1 VLERLGGRERVI
13 GVLAAAV
20 VIGVGVWIVTETA
33 FYLAIFGFGG
43 DGGFR
48 SDSWMGWAQIL
59 SRIAYDVW
67 LGALALLLLLW
78 LVTRLAGAPSLTN
91 ERNGHRDTDLPSD

>member
-1 VLERLGGRERVI
+1 MLDRLGGRERVI

-20 VIGVGVWIVTETA
+20 VIGVVVWIVTETA

-48 SDSWMGWAQIL
+48 SDSWTGWAQIL

-78 LVTRLAGAPSLTN
+78 LLTRMAGSSSAPD
-91 ERNGHRDTDLPSD
+91 EHPGHPDTDPPSY